1 MPKEFSLADGQ
12 ELIKLARKSIAY
24 TSASGKR
31 LSETTEKKRL
41 LEKRGC
47 FVTLNTFPNKELRG
61 CIGFPSPVLS
71 LWNAVIDGAV
81 QAAFNDPRFSKLQAN
96 EIDKVLLEISIL
108 TLPEEISGGKSGLA
122 EEIVIGED
130 GLIIN
135 KGGRSGLLLPQ
146 VAREH
151 NWSAETFL
159 DECCRKAGII
169 PGSWRQAGCSVF
181 KFQAQ
186 IFSEKEPNGKIEES

>member
-96 EIDKVLLEISIL
+96 EIDKVLLE
-108 TLPEEISGGKSGLA
+108 
-122 EEIVIGED
+122 
-130 GLIIN
+130 
-135 KGGRSGLLLPQ
+135 
-146 VAREH
+146 
-151 NWSAETFL
+151 
-159 DECCRKAGII
+159 
-169 PGSWRQAGCSVF
+169 
-181 KFQAQ
+181 
-186 IFSEKEPNGKIEES
+186 